1 MSSEDSKRSHR
12 HWNRGR
18 DKEEASIKRNP
29 PRSPLLAGTFP
40 PFPSIFQFT
49 PLQHNSTMNSFG
61 LSRTHHQ
68 TVYPLLHSVG
78 AKMTC
83 SPPPLSVVCSDHS
96 QFPTY
101 AEFKGIVEDYLENL
115 SPKKRDKALVD
126 DHRYQLILQVLKD
139 PKNTSVS
146 TAQFR
151 FWVKKMFKLAQVD
164 SMDGVFHD
172 KKPVATKEKIYDILV
187 RAHGEVHHG
196 GRDKTSALVRRRF
209 SWIPKELIARFVRNC
224 PFCISRRNG
233 SQSPIS
239 SDFKTPS
246 PTTPFSEPTLS
257 TAPTTPVDYDQEEFE
272 MKPEQNLFRGTDEYT
287 PPPSP
292 VSSYKP
298 LSTDIDLEN
307 NLYLSAGTEA
317 SSSDITPGL
326 GYGSVPYSY
335 SYRTTAR
342 YPMLPAAFPVDLA
355 MAMSTMEPQ
364 PTHRH
369 SEYQHNAYTYGQD
382 MLGMTTGEHPVGE
395 RDRGGSEGVN
405 ILSHQ
410 QQYLRNYHA
419 QQTCYLHHMQARL
432 ADCMVI
438 RNGLMVDGAVNREGY
453 LDQAF

>member
-1 MSSEDSKRSHR
+1 
-12 HWNRGR
+12 
-18 DKEEASIKRNP
+18 
-29 PRSPLLAGTFP
+29 
-40 PFPSIFQFT
+40 
-49 PLQHNSTMNSFG
+49 
-61 LSRTHHQ
+61 
-68 TVYPLLHSVG
+68 
-78 AKMTC
+78 MTC
-83 SPPPLSVVCSDHS
+83 TPPLSVVCSDHS

-101 AEFKGIVEDYLENL
+101 AEFKGIIEDYLENL

-164 SMDGVFHD
+164 SMDVVFHD

-196 GRDKTSALVRRRF
+196 GRDKTSALVCILRVSSRLGAAVQRCSFSCNLPNPNTSILQVRRRF

-239 SDFKTPS
+239 DFKTPS
-246 PTTPFSEPTLS
+246 PTSSFSETTLS
-257 TAPTTPVDYDQEEFE
+257 TAPTTPVDYDSTQEEFE
-272 MKPEQNLFRGTDEYT
+272 MKPSLFRGVDEDT
-287 PPPSP
+287 PPLSP
-292 VSSYKP
+292 VSNYKP
-298 LSTDIDLEN
+298 PNMDIDLEN
-307 NLYLSAGTEA
+307 NLYLSTGTEA
-317 SSSDITPGL
+317 SSSDITSGL
-326 GYGSVPYSY
+326 SYGSVPYSY

-342 YPMLPAAFPVDLA
+342 YPMFPSAFPVDLA
-355 MAMSTMEPQ
+355 MAMSTIGPQ

-369 SEYQHNAYTYGQD
+369 SEFQHNAYTYGQD
-382 MLGMTTGEHPVGE
+382 MLGMTAGEHPVGE

-410 QQYLRNYHA
+410 QQYIRNYHA
-419 QQTCYLHHMQARL
+419 QQACYLHHMRARL